1 MPEYDATPFLD
12 RGSPGGWGAVW
23 SSVTLTLKNGEVRSI
38 CGADLGGDWNTGTII
53 LIRSCLDDIVEY
65 LGLPPLVSD
74 EYASMI
80 IEAVNTQLKEHPW
93 AELDC
98 PLGRARLDVR
108 PYTCYALRQKSPS
121 DCATCVS
128 RVADAHD

>member
-1 MPEYDATPFLD
+1 MSEYDPAPFLD
-12 RGSPGGWGAVW
+12 QGSPGGWGAVW
-23 SSVTLTLKNGEVRSI
+23 SSVTLTLKSGEVRSI

-80 IEAVNTQLKEHPW
+80 LEAVNAQLKEHP
-93 AELDC
+93 
-98 PLGRARLDVR
+98 
-108 PYTCYALRQKSPS
+108 
-121 DCATCVS
+121 
-128 RVADAHD
+128 